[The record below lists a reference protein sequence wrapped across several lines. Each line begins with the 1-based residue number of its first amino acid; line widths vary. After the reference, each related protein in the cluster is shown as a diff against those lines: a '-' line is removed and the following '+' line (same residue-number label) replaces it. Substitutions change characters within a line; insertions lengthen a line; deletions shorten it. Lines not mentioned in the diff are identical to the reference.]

1 MGCLHTKGSKE
12 GRKYQEEEENEG
24 PKTYSWDKKEKV
36 NPADYTIE
44 NISNEE
50 VGRLPGTI
58 NGQQFIIQ
66 NCQSS
71 KIYLFDFI
79 NTITVDDC
87 SDCVIFIGPTT
98 GSVFLRDCQDCV
110 VMAACGQFRT
120 RDCCKM
126 DIFLLCQTQPII
138 EASAKMRF
146 GCFQASYPQL
156 KDHFKGAGLSIF
168 NNNWSN
174 IHDFTPVEGETNWSC
189 SSQSDALE
197 QAFKLPETEE
207 LKSVELMLGTETSVV
222 PFTLGSPMYG
232 GQEATLVIFFFDE
245 TYQQKAMDFI
255 SSLKSKIQS
264 CRIQHS
270 REVKMEISD
279 AQRVFQTSQYKSV
292 ISRGPIIALLCLG
305 SGISEA
311 CSKIGQELNADA
323 QDQVVYVTADSNT
336 SNQQIDAFFS
346 YASMT
351 LSM

>member
-12 GRKYQEEEENEG
+12 GRKYQEEEENEDQRRILG
-24 PKTYSWDKKEKV
+24 TRRRRS
-36 NPADYTIE
+36 TQRTIIE

-50 VGRLPGTI
+50 CVPKRLPGLCRDGCLWTI
-58 NGQQFIIQ
+58 QDQRLLQDGYFPSLPDTAYHRSLGQDEIWLLPSLISSTQRLKII
-66 NCQSS
+66 
-71 KIYLFDFI
+71 
-79 NTITVDDC
+79 VH
-87 SDCVIFIGPTT
+87 
-98 GSVFLRDCQDCV
+98 
-110 VMAACGQFRT
+110 AAGRCWT
-120 RDCCKM
+120 EH
-126 DIFLLCQTQPII
+126 L
-138 EASAKMRF
+138 
-146 GCFQASYPQL
+146 
-156 KDHFKGAGLSIF
+156 H
-168 NNNWSN
+168 NNWSN

-279 AQRVFQTSQYKSV
+279 AQRVFQTSQYKSA
-292 ISRGPIIALLCLG
+292 ISRGPSLHYCVSAVG
-305 SGISEA
+305 YQKHVARSGR
-311 CSKIGQELNADA
+311 N
-323 QDQVVYVTADSNT
+323 
-336 SNQQIDAFFS
+336 
-346 YASMT
+346 
-351 LSM
+351 